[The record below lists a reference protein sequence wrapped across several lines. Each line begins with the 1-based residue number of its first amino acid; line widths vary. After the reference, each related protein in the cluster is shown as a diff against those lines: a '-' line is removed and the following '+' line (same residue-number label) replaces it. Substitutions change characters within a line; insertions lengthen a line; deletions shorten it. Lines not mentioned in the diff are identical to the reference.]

1 MRSRETVG
9 DAQAVAARIRSVL
22 ADALHREI
30 CALIEAAPQLPEKT
44 ENWNQGRK
52 NKLRYL
58 SQLLLGVHQPPH
70 DRNAHPDNRY
80 RECPQQCAEHNRGK
94 NPQIGDFEEQP
105 FRLVAFL
112 CLLLPREVYLVILL
126 RRNTYRIGGFWR
138 IGGTQ
143 GTHPAQQ
150 AFLQILRLRMR
161 EVFDMQ
167 GFFGT
172 VRSLKPKLGQP
183 QNTGDK

>member
-1 MRSRETVG
+1 MRARESVG

-30 CALIEAAPQLPEKT
+30 CSLIEAAPQLPEKT

-70 DRNAHPDNRY
+70 ERNAHPDNRY
-80 RECPQQCAEHNRGK
+80 RKCPQERTEHNRGK

-105 FRLVAFL
+105 FRLVACF
-112 CLLLPREVYLVILL
+112 CLLLPCGVHLVILPS
-126 RRNTYRIGGFWR
+126 RSIHRIGELWR

-150 AFLQILRLRMR
+150 AFLQILRFHMR

>member
-1 MRSRETVG
+1 M
-9 DAQAVAARIRSVL
+9 
-22 ADALHREI
+22 
-30 CALIEAAPQLPEKT
+30 
-44 ENWNQGRK
+44 
-52 NKLRYL
+52 
-58 SQLLLGVHQPPH
+58 GVHQPPH
-70 DRNAHPDNRY
+70 DRTAHPDNRY

-105 FRLVAFL
+105 FRLVTFL
-112 CLLLPREVYLVILL
+112 CLLLPCEVYLVILL
-126 RRNTYRIGGFWR
+126 SRNTHSIGELWR

>member
-1 MRSRETVG
+1 MRARESVG
-9 DAQAVAARIRSVL
+9 DAQAVAARIRSIL

-30 CALIEAAPQLPEKT
+30 CSLIEAAPQLPEKT

-80 RECPQQCAEHNRGK
+80 RKCPQERTEHNRGK

-105 FRLVAFL
+105 FRLVACF
-112 CLLLPREVYLVILL
+112 CLLLPCKVRLL
-126 RRNTYRIGGFWR
+126 SLLSRSIHSIGE
-138 IGGTQ
+138 
-143 GTHPAQQ
+143 
-150 AFLQILRLRMR
+150 L
-161 EVFDMQ
+161 
-167 GFFGT
+167 
-172 VRSLKPKLGQP
+172 
-183 QNTGDK
+183 